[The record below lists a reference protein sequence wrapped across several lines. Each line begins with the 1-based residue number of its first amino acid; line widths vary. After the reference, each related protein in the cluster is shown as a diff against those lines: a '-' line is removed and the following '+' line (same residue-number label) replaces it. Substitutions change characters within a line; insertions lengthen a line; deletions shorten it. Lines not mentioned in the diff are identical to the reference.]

1 MPNQLADK
9 HVGIAFDPEH
19 GLARGLSSARVQ
31 KGNPER
37 VGRGLTAPHDS
48 QSPFLQ
54 VAVKQGLQR
63 NSASSLLRQEG
74 KSVEIMRFLDARA

>member
-1 MPNQLADK
+1 MPNQLADE
-9 HVGIAFDPEH
+9 HVGIALDPEH

-31 KGNPER
+31 RGNPER

-48 QSPFLQ
+48 QSPFLH

-63 NSASSLLRQEG
+63 NSASSLLETRGEVG
-74 KSVEIMRFLDARA
+74 